1 MPDKLI
7 PFLRNAHA
15 TQGQQSA
22 QVALMTELNRTQQQT
37 FVLVTH
43 DPRIGAMT
51 NRIIRMKD
59 GRIVGDE
66 AQ

>member
-1 MPDKLI
+1 DDVM
-7 PFLRNAHA
+7 
-15 TQGQQSA
+15 
-22 QVALMTELNRTQQQT
+22 ALMIELNRTRRQT

-59 GRIVGDE
+59 GVILSDE
-66 AQ
+66 ATNGNGSMHSVAHTSVQE